1 MKGVIVAAG
10 VILAA
15 AGTASAGEE
24 TVTARAQVVDGSTL
38 KLDGHAIRLW
48 GIAVPAPSRPEG
60 MRATIGLFRLVD
72 GRIVSC
78 HLSDER
84 DHRAAFWGKCEAAG
98 LDLSALMVDGGYAR
112 DCPAQSNARYRIQE
126 QRARDKGSDLTA
138 VFALPAG
145 CDRQISRSRKSP
157 AG

>member
-1 MKGVIVAAG
+1 MRGVMVVAAM
-10 VILAA
+10 VLAA
-15 AGTASAGEE
+15 SAAGASEQ
-24 TVTARAQVVDGSTL
+24 TVTARAQVVDGNTL
-38 KLDGHAIRLW
+38 KLDGRAIALW

-78 HLSDER
+78 HLNDER

-98 LDLSALMVDGGYAR
+98 LDVSALMVDGGYAR

-126 QRARDKGSDLTA
+126 QRARDKGSDLTT
-138 VFALPAG
+138 VFALPPV
-145 CDRQISRSRKSP
+145 CDRQTSRARKSP

>member
-1 MKGVIVAAG
+1 MKAVVAMAVG
-10 VILAA
+10 AILAA
-15 AGTASAGEE
+15 GGASANEQ

-78 HLSDER
+78 HLNDAR
-84 DHRAAFWGKCEAAG
+84 DQRAAFWGKCEAAG

-126 QRARDKGSDLTA
+126 QRARAKGSDLTA
-138 VFALPAG
+138 VFTLPPG
-145 CDRQISRSRKSP
+145 CDGPTGRTRKSP